1 MSLYFDAANILLN
14 SEGVGGSLKSRIF
27 NNKKLKNA
35 PAHVYALVAQATK
48 WSPILKEVIEK
59 RLRLALLVAFQ
70 RAREGDEL
78 REGGFE
84 FSRGHSVK
92 SAGPG
97 RARQVCATE
106 RFPPPSRH

>member
-1 MSLYFDAANILLN
+1 MSLYFDAANMLLN

-59 RLRLALLVAFQ
+59 SDLLQTEKKVSIRQ
-70 RAREGDEL
+70 CR
-78 REGGFE
+78 
-84 FSRGHSVK
+84 SSVFDF
-92 SAGPG
+92 
-97 RARQVCATE
+97 C
-106 RFPPPSRH
+106 

>member
-59 RLRLALLVAFQ
+59 SDLLQTEKKV
-70 RAREGDEL
+70 
-78 REGGFE
+78 
-84 FSRGHSVK
+84 SV
-92 SAGPG
+92 
-97 RARQVCATE
+97 RQCRSSVFDFC
-106 RFPPPSRH
+106 